1 MYNARDCSGFTS
13 DVYRSMGVIL
23 PPNSGA
29 QGTSPAIRHHLFT
42 AADSKATRLKAV
54 MAADVG
60 DLLVVPGHVMMFL
73 GKIGGQPYMIQ
84 DVPYAIFRDNAGQ
97 LHKTKLN
104 QVSVTP
110 LLPLL
115 YDDNRTYVDAM
126 TSLVHVNAR

>member
-1 MYNARDCSGFTS
+1 
-13 DVYRSMGVIL
+13 
-23 PPNSGA
+23 
-29 QGTSPAIRHHLFT
+29 
-42 AADSKATRLKAV
+42 

-73 GKIGGQPYMIQ
+73 GKIGGQPYVIQ
-84 DVPYAIFRDNAGQ
+84 DVPYAIFRDGTGK

-115 YDDNRTYVDAM
+115 YDDNHSYVDAM
-126 TSLVHVNAR
+126 TSLVHVTAR